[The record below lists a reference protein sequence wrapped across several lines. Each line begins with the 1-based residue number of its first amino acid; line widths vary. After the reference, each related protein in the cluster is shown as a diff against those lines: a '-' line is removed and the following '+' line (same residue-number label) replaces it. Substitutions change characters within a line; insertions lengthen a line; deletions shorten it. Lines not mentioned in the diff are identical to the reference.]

1 MCSISVPTRLQS
13 SKKFTESSKKEENSI
28 SQMFTLIEEFLKS
41 FNKTKSFGES
51 AYQEL
56 YILKI
61 SEE

>member
-1 MCSISVPTRLQS
+1 VPTRLQS

-61 SEE
+61 LEE